1 MGQERRRKDPIS
13 RIKRLLYGL
22 MLLLAVPVGAAAAVG
37 KVRNPTELVTV
48 GGILVLRA
56 GADGGPEVSLE
67 SATARVP
74 QGGGEPTQFRV
85 EAQRADGA
93 DGTAFDVTIGDLGR
107 FRLLLRSERTVA
119 LSAWSLGGTVEAAL
133 SAGRA
138 AAPATTVA
146 VPTLRINDMYGNET
160 RYLAFDASIRQD
172 TAAPPELAFRWRI

>member
-22 MLLLAVPVGAAAAVG
+22 MLLLAVPVGAAAAAG
-37 KVRNPTELVTV
+37 KVRTELVTV

-85 EAQRADGA
+85 EAQRAAGG
-93 DGTAFDVTIGDLGR
+93 DGTAFDVTIGELGR

-133 SAGRA
+133 SADRA
-138 AAPATTVA
+138 AAPAATVA

-160 RYLAFDASIRQD
+160 RYIAFDASIRQD
-172 TAAPPELAFRWRI
+172 AAEPPELAFRWRI